1 MAGLLQGDDTITL
14 TKTEAF
20 RVLAALMDS
29 LELID
34 RTSPAFEVSWRRLR
48 SAIELLGDRIW
59 PDD

>member
-1 MAGLLQGDDTITL
+1 LFEGDDTITL

-34 RTSPAFEVSWRRLR
+34 RASPAFDISWQRLR
-48 SAIELLGDRIW
+48 GAIELLGDRIW
-59 PDD
+59 PDA

>member
-1 MAGLLQGDDTITL
+1 MSSLFEGDDTITL

-34 RTSPAFEVSWRRLR
+34 RTSPAFELSWERLR
-48 SAIELLGDRIW
+48 SSIELLGDRIW
-59 PDD
+59 PDA